1 MQETS
6 SNKPLIIGT
15 IVVAAL
21 VFAGLVW
28 AIMSA
33 PSGPTSGGSESVSF
47 NDEGAKFKG
56 KADSKVV
63 VHVYSDFQCPAC
75 RAYEPVLNYAIE
87 KYGDRVKFV
96 WKDFPLMSIHP
107 NARNAANAAWCADD
121 QGKFWEYHDLL
132 YGEQGSWSA
141 LPNPAESYRAY
152 ASRLGMNSDSFG
164 ACYDAKSFDS
174 KVMAGV
180 QEGNAN
186 RVNGT
191 PTVFVND
198 VRQSGLDKAGWD
210 SVLTAALAT
219 P

>member
-1 MQETS
+1 MQEPS

-15 IVVAAL
+15 VVVAVL
-21 VFAGLVW
+21 IFAGLVW
-28 AIMSA
+28 AITSA

-47 NDEGAKFKG
+47 DDEGAKFKG

-75 RAYEPVLNYAIE
+75 LAYEPVLNYAIG

-107 NARNAANAAWCADD
+107 NARNAANAAWCADE

-132 YGEQGSWSA
+132 YSEQGSWSA
-141 LPNPAESYRAY
+141 LPNPADSFRTY
-152 ASRLGMNSDSFG
+152 AGRLGMDPESFG
-164 ACYDAKSFDS
+164 ACYEAKRFDS
-174 KVMAGV
+174 TVMAGV
-180 QEGNAN
+180 QEGNSN

-191 PTVFVND
+191 PTVFVNN
-198 VRQSGLDKAGWD
+198 VRQSGLDRAGWD